1 MAKIN
6 KSKLKT
12 YSRDYSEYELKRK
25 LREETDLNRKS
36 IKSYDIFLS
45 HNFLDAEIIYGLK
58 KLLEENGFSVFV
70 DWIEAPDLDRTKVVP
85 ETADYLRK
93 TMKRNSS
100 LLYAVSDNSSGSK
113 WMPWELGYS
122 DGLHGKVA
130 IVPISEYETQSDY
143 QGQEYIGLYPYITLE
158 GFYDPTFYVRGIG
171 LSSKMSVKSGVR

>member
-113 WMPWELGYS
+113 WMP
-122 DGLHGKVA
+122 
-130 IVPISEYETQSDY
+130 
-143 QGQEYIGLYPYITLE
+143 
-158 GFYDPTFYVRGIG
+158 
-171 LSSKMSVKSGVR
+171 